1 MSFCGGQ
8 DNFDS
13 PHSTF
18 RTFGAALVTLTRCA
32 TVDSWENVLY
42 AARAHSPYAPV
53 YFLSFMV
60 FGSMVM
66 VNLFIA
72 VVLVSAVDD
81 MHGCVFL
88 SANAKGWVVARCAH
102 LLSHPAPAI
111 MCTCMLCALPH
122 VLLPLWIS
130 CPRMLFP

>member
-1 MSFCGGQ
+1 MSLFGGQ

-72 VVLVSAVDD
+72 AVLVSPRGPGPVDSKSNLCSR
-81 MHGCVFL
+81 GTSRGTSVF
-88 SANAKGWVVARCAH
+88 
-102 LLSHPAPAI
+102 
-111 MCTCMLCALPH
+111 
-122 VLLPLWIS
+122 
-130 CPRMLFP
+130 